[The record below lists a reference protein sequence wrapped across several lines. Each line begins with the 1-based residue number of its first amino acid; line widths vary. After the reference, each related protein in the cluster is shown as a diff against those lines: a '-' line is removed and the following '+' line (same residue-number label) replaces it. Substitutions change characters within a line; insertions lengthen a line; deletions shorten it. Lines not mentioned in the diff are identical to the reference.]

1 MKAPKNLAQAPAGDW
16 VYTQPETGVSFK
28 SNHYKAL
35 QKQIAIYR
43 EANSS
48 LGLDMGT
55 GWLVRFWNDVCAQ
68 SPYLPC
74 ISVDTPQKAIG
85 VPEIRRF
92 MNTLNN
98 LRKSGDPLVSE
109 DEQLRRI
116 TICKTCPN
124 FTTVSTCSEGCG
136 WLAKALTEF
145 VSGTKIKEV
154 STLKTETC
162 GACGCLL
169 KIKTTYPLEIL
180 QETDRQ
186 MGVDIDYPSFCW
198 AK

>member
-1 MKAPKNLAQAPAGDW
+1 MKVPKNLAQAPQGDW
-16 VYTQPETGVSFK
+16 AYTQPETGVKFK
-28 SNHYKAL
+28 ANHYKAL
-35 QKQIAIYR
+35 KKQVLVYR

-48 LGLDMGT
+48 LGFDLAT
-55 GWLVRFWNDVCAQ
+55 GWEVRFWDQVCQ
-68 SPYLPC
+68 QNPYLPC
-74 ISVDTPQKAIG
+74 VSVEEPEKSIG
-85 VPEIRRF
+85 VAEIRRF

-98 LRKSGDPLVSE
+98 LRKSGDALVSE
-109 DEQLRRI
+109 DEQMRRLN
-116 TICKTCPN
+116 ICRSCPN

-186 MGVDIDYPSFCW
+186 MGIEPDYPSFCW